1 MLKFFRTIRK
11 KLIEQNNVRKC
22 LLFGFATLMTSFAL
36 LPQAHAQWTNH
47 YPKLDDFGH
56 HVYLE
61 QHELPILS
69 HGPVDPAPAPDGKT
83 LAFAAQGWI
92 WLMNLETGEA
102 TRLTNG
108 PGVDGRPR
116 WSADGQHLAFVRDTG
131 DDTSIV
137 LMDVESGSEQIINTP
152 AIELDPEFSADGRY
166 LYYTTGESGSLEL
179 RRHNLEVSMDDTLTN
194 LPQVVR
200 NTRRLADGS
209 GILYMHGAGAHR
221 VLRERNFVEGTDHIV
236 HRETLTYHLT
246 ADAHPTQRLIVFSAP
261 IDNDYHLW
269 TMDLDDTRVKKRL
282 TYGNPTRLR
291 RLSVTTAVRFFT
303 WIWMQTGNSE

>member
-1 MLKFFRTIRK
+1 MRNIHSPYNSITCQIYNSIINMLRFKIFKPENLIDQDRTLKYLFFSLVTL
-11 KLIEQNNVRKC
+11 LI
-22 LLFGFATLMTSFAL
+22 SFVAL
-36 LPQAHAQWTNH
+36 PKAHGQWTNH

-56 HVYLE
+56 HTYLE

-69 HGPVDPAPAPDGKT
+69 HGPKDPAPAPDGET

-92 WLMNLETGEA
+92 WLMDLETGQA

-108 PGVDGRPR
+108 PGVDSRPR
-116 WSADGQHLAFVRDTG
+116 WSADGDQLAFVRDTG
-131 DDTSIV
+131 DDTSIA
-137 LMDVESGSEQIINTP
+137 LIDVESGNEQIINTP
-152 AIELDPEFSADGRY
+152 AIDLDPEFSADGRY
-166 LYYTTGESGSLEL
+166 LFYTSGESGSLEL
-179 RRHNLEVSMDDTLTN
+179 RRHHLEVSTVDTLTD

-236 HRETLTYHLT
+236 HGETLTYHLT
-246 ADAHPTQRLIVFSAP
+246 ADAHPKQRLIVFSAP

-269 TMDLDDTRVKKRL
+269 TMDLDDTRV
-282 TYGNPTRLR
+282 
-291 RLSVTTAVRFFT
+291 
-303 WIWMQTGNSE
+303 